1 MKSKR
6 KLELAER
13 DISLLEKTLVNQ
25 YINLKS
31 KIEGEDTSLAL
42 YQHLLET
49 EEVIV
54 DLIPEGKQYLEK
66 GEFWPTTIDDFDT
79 PIDFNE

>member
-13 DISLLEKTLVNQ
+13 DISLLEKSLVNQ
-25 YINLKS
+25 YITLKS
-31 KIEGEDTSLAL
+31 KLQGEDTNLAV
-42 YQHLLET
+42 YQQLLQT
-49 EEVIV
+49 EEMIV
-54 DLIPEGKQYLEK
+54 ELIPEGKQYLEK
-66 GEFWPTTIDDFDT
+66 GEFWLPTFDDFDT